1 MTNSKI
7 NYNDPKYEDPMEEIY
22 AIRRELSEQ
31 YGHDIH
37 RIFEAARESQ
47 RQAEAAGIKF
57 VRLPIARTAP
67 AMA

>member
-1 MTNSKI
+1 MKKVLLVVATLATVAVSTAGI
-7 NYNDPKYEDPMEEIY
+7 NG
-22 AIRRELSEQ
+22 ALRL
-31 YGHDIH
+31 YGVAGGT
-37 RIFEAARESQ
+37 AARESQ